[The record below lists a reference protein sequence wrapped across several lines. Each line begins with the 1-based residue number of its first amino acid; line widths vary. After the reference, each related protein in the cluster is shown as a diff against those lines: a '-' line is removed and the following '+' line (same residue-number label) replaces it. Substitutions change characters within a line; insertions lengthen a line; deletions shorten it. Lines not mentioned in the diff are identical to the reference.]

1 MKKLT
6 AIILVLVLAL
16 GCAALADEVAMPE
29 AAGDFEGVW
38 QCDRATV
45 AVYWEEEGFKVQI
58 TWGSSAWEH
67 TEWQYSCYYHGED
80 NTLVAVPFGI
90 CKEYVYGEDG
100 ELVSATEVY
109 NDGEAVFSLDAEGYL
124 IWQDLKENA
133 GEGMR
138 FEKLP
143 EVPAVFSFATIGEAM
158 ASEGYTGIA
167 QSDYDHYVVAV
178 KLDDSYIRLVADM
191 DGKAREL
198 FDATLN
204 YADINELEAADAA
217 YRAYI
222 KTLPVSYEEEIT
234 AKPMTQEE
242 LDALAGKTLLEVE
255 EAGFEH
261 NATAIGENDVAIYTV
276 SSGLFNYDL
285 LLDVTFD
292 EYLEQ
297 DDNGFTGDLKVK
309 SAGLAGLSRNAAD
322 LRYHA
327 DGTVD
332 EEPDAWAEFNRIMD
346 LVNSAMTGEN
356 PEEAIRE
363 LQETMPDHAE
373 DIRMLVDVFSSMS
386 EQAGE

>member
-6 AIILVLVLAL
+6 AIILALVLAL
-16 GCAALADEVAMPE
+16 GCAALADEAEMPE

-58 TWGSSAWEH
+58 TWGSSAWDH

-80 NTLVAVPFGI
+80 NTVVAVPFGTRD
-90 CKEYVYGEDG
+90 EYVYGEDG

-143 EVPAVFSFATIGEAM
+143 EVPAVFSFATIGDAM

-204 YADINELEAADAA
+204 YADIDALEAAEAA

-222 KTLPVSYEEEIT
+222 KTLPVSCEEEIT
-234 AKPMTQEE
+234 AQPMTQEE
-242 LDALAGKTLLEVE
+242 LDSLAGKTLLEVE

-261 NATAIGENDVAIYTV
+261 SDTAIGENDVAIYTV

-292 EYLEQ
+292 EYMEQ
-297 DDNGFTGDLKVK
+297 GDNGFIGDLKVK
-309 SAGLAGLSRNAAD
+309 SAGLAGLSQNAAD